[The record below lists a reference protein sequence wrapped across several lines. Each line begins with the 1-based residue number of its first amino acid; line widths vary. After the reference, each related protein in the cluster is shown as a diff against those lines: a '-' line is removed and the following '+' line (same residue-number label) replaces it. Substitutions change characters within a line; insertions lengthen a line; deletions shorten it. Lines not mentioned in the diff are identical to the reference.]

1 MRDLSLHILDI
12 AENSITAG
20 ARRILIKIRRDT
32 EGDRL
37 VLEINDDGKGIDQ
50 ELIEQVTDSFYT
62 TKKDRRFGI
71 GLALLRQAAEES
83 DGHLTITS
91 QKDKGTSILANFRG
105 SHIDMKPL
113 GDIGATIMVLIAGNP
128 GVDFLLEYR
137 EDEHCFKFDTAL
149 VKQILQ
155 EVPINA
161 PNILKAL
168 KEDINKGIC
177 FAASQMSIDT
187 AESAT

>member
-1 MRDLSLHILDI
+1 MQDLSLHILDI
-12 AENSITAG
+12 TENSIVAC
-20 ARRILIKIRRDT
+20 ACRILIKMREET

-50 ELIEQVTDSFYT
+50 ELTEKVTDSFYT
-62 TKKDRRFGI
+62 TKKDRRFGM
-71 GLALLRQAAEES
+71 GLALLSQAAEES
-83 DGHLTITS
+83 DGYLTITS

-128 GVDFLLEYR
+128 EVDFLLEYR
-137 EDEHCFKFDTAL
+137 KGEHCFKFDTVE
-149 VKQILQ
+149 VKQTLQ

-161 PNILKAL
+161 PHILKAL
-168 KEDINKGIC
+168 KEDINKGIRL
-177 FAASQMSIDT
+177 AASEMSIDT
-187 AESAT
+187 AELTT